1 MTDQPSGARHEQT
14 TSAFVVCVED
24 DRVAESI
31 LLRILENC
39 AGEVVTVHTTDGS
52 DHTFTVTACCGD
64 RLGRAVRGV
73 SYLADGCAPDGVV
86 DIPLSVI
93 VGVHVW

>member
-1 MTDQPSGARHEQT
+1 MSDRRSGARHEQA
-14 TSAFVVCVED
+14 TSAFVVSVED
-24 DRVAESI
+24 DERAESI
-31 LLRILENC
+31 LILVLANLV
-39 AGEVVTVHTTDGS
+39 GEIVTVHTTDGTN
-52 DHTFTVTACCGD
+52 HTFTVTACCAD

-73 SYLADGCAPDGVV
+73 TYLADSCAPAGVV